1 MRQASKKLLASKDQ
15 AEQMAGAYIHGLLFK
30 TGDHALSRPS
40 AERHAH
46 LYLTDS
52 PCLGRFHI
60 ALEQAGIDALHPAS
74 RTSRWVIES
83 GHKDYI
89 FATKHGVESSTTII
103 LPVCPQSR
111 QLRDLSTGLFAAC
124 RLARSRTVLLV
135 GSSSL
140 QLNGL
145 TFCV

>member
-60 ALEQAGIDALHPAS
+60 ALEQAGIDALFTREPHVTVGIKTISS
-74 RTSRWVIES
+74 RPNM
-83 GHKDYI
+83 G
-89 FATKHGVESSTTII
+89 
-103 LPVCPQSR
+103 
-111 QLRDLSTGLFAAC
+111 
-124 RLARSRTVLLV
+124 
-135 GSSSL
+135 
-140 QLNGL
+140 
-145 TFCV
+145 